1 MNLKLSFII
10 QTSQKM
16 QTVVHFR
23 YRHVVKWQVCV
34 SFVCFDSKLCYSF
47 AFLSISYYYLS
58 AYLPICIYLK
68 EKWRRSYWMLKSSW
82 PRGSKVILPRNSA
95 EFCLEEKHACDWSVR
110 CNFVNGNKHHAPIF
124 RYKVDFLKTMLHS
137 NRKWFAWTITNN
149 STHNRWFCNQQPNWL
164 CSVLIVRKIA
174 FQLLIWQNFTH
185 WKWNIH
191 HLCFK

>member
-23 YRHVVKWQVCV
+23 YPHVVKWQVCV

-82 PRGSKVILPRNSA
+82 PGGSKVILPRNSV
-95 EFCLEEKHACDWSVR
+95 EFCLKRSMHAIDQCAVISWMV
-110 CNFVNGNKHHAPIF
+110 I
-124 RYKVDFLKTMLHS
+124 
-137 NRKWFAWTITNN
+137 TITRRFLGRKSKFSKLCDILTKSN
-149 STHNRWFCNQQPNWL
+149 SPER
-164 CSVLIVRKIA
+164 
-174 FQLLIWQNFTH
+174 
-185 WKWNIH
+185 
-191 HLCFK
+191 